1 MLNQQVVRIGVLLVS
16 IFLALIHDVKADT
29 ASLKNK
35 VILITGGSKGIGAEI
50 VKQALE
56 QDAYVILQYNS
67 NSPSQIG
74 EFSPDRVLTIQSD
87 FMKIEAP
94 SKLWHTALQW
104 KGHIDVLIN
113 NAGILEY
120 TNPADNLE
128 DWQNTWHRTLQVN
141 LVAVADLC
149 KEAINYFKHNK
160 KSGVIVNVSSRAA
173 FRGYGPDGMAYAASK
188 AGVVALTR
196 SIARAYARDHIFS
209 YTVAPGITE
218 TDMVTTFKNKYGDK
232 VLEKAREDMPT
243 NDFATPQ
250 EVARAILFLSTGDMK
265 HSTGMT
271 FDIVGAADFH

>member
-1 MLNQQVVRIGVLLVS
+1 
-16 IFLALIHDVKADT
+16 
-29 ASLKNK
+29 
-35 VILITGGSKGIGAEI
+35 
-50 VKQALE
+50 
-56 QDAYVILQYNS
+56 
-67 NSPSQIG
+67 
-74 EFSPDRVLTIQSD
+74 
-87 FMKIEAP
+87 
-94 SKLWHTALQW
+94 
-104 KGHIDVLIN
+104 
-113 NAGILEY
+113 
-120 TNPADNLE
+120 
-128 DWQNTWHRTLQVN
+128 
-141 LVAVADLC
+141 
-149 KEAINYFKHNK
+149 
-160 KSGVIVNVSSRAA
+160 
-173 FRGYGPDGMAYAASK
+173 MAYAASK